1 MFRPQNQINM
11 TPEEI
16 INEISEWANASHAY
30 LSNREGYPRG
40 YRNGISQAKVI
51 ILDILSK
58 AHRISEE
65 DKLFPIIGIT
75 KQELEDNGFDTSKL
89 DESYML
95 TMADKIKDAL
105 NDNGYQDILNIV
117 AEECMNIPRKINTY
131 CPMCRNKNV
140 GYNHSIHQ
148 HECYSCGQAWDS
160 NLYVLVDFPEDTLH
174 FEDNAIGYPCFT
186 SEDNGARYVT
196 EFDYINQF
204 KRKPEPEQYFC
215 LIQWPNSQPYFELSP
230 EKQKQC
236 EPVLYDEKTISD
248 FGSSA
253 IWVPFLLIESQS

>member
-1 MFRPQNQINM
+1 M

-58 AHRISEE
+58 AHHTSEE
-65 DKLFPIIGIT
+65 EKLFPIIGIT
-75 KQELEDNGFDTSKL
+75 KQELEDNGFDTSNL
-89 DESYML
+89 DESDML

-105 NDNGYQDILNIV
+105 NDTGYQDILNIV

-140 GYNHSIHQ
+140 GYNNSINQ
-148 HECYSCGQAWDS
+148 YECYSCGQAWDS
-160 NLYVLVDFPEDTLH
+160 NLYVLVEYPEDTLH
-174 FEDNAIGYPCFT
+174 FEDNATGYPCFT
-186 SEDNGARYVT
+186 SEDNSARYVT
-196 EFDYINQF
+196 EFDYINLF
-204 KRKPEPEQYFC
+204 KRKPEPEQYFS

-236 EPVLYDEKTISD
+236 EPVLYDEKALSD
-248 FGSSA
+248 FGGSA
-253 IWVPFLLIESQS
+253 IWVPSSLIESQS

>member
-1 MFRPQNQINM
+1 M

-58 AHRISEE
+58 AHRTSEE

-89 DESYML
+89 DESDML

-117 AEECMNIPRKINTY
+117 AEECMNILLCAGIKMLATIIPFISTNVIHADRRGIAICTY
-131 CPMCRNKNV
+131 
-140 GYNHSIHQ
+140 
-148 HECYSCGQAWDS
+148 
-160 NLYVLVDFPEDTLH
+160 L
-174 FEDNAIGYPCFT
+174 
-186 SEDNGARYVT
+186 
-196 EFDYINQF
+196 
-204 KRKPEPEQYFC
+204 
-215 LIQWPNSQPYFELSP
+215 
-230 EKQKQC
+230 
-236 EPVLYDEKTISD
+236 
-248 FGSSA
+248 
-253 IWVPFLLIESQS
+253 